1 MSNVTD
7 ELVRNACFSADEVAM
22 EFYDSGADRTRAVVR
37 RALEALEAN
46 ELITVKPLEEWPDT
60 YAPYPP
66 YKRLHP

>member
-1 MSNVTD
+1 
-7 ELVRNACFSADEVAM
+7 M